1 MRAAGRGLK
10 CLHAPVRPA
19 RVRRASPSLPALA
32 LLLSLAPGCQEPAWT
47 PPSSSLAASLGSR
60 PAPGRPGVIEGRLS
74 LSGPPPVLPPL
85 PTSPS
90 VAAVCGSSVPDRSLV
105 VGPEGAL
112 GYVVVALADG
122 TEAPAPADPEVPSA
136 SLDQTRC
143 SFEPPVSAA
152 RAGTALEVRNS
163 DALLHNVDA
172 LAGSQR
178 SILNVALP
186 IQGSRVRRPLP
197 GAPGVLQV
205 RCDLHPWMKAA
216 VRTFEHPWFT
226 TTDASGHFRLEVPPG
241 THSVILWHPR
251 LPGITRTLSVRAG
264 ETVRF
269 DYAWA
274 AREVREASWD
284 ARPAPASPPGP

>member
-1 MRAAGRGLK
+1 MR
-10 CLHAPVRPA
+10 CS
-19 RVRRASPSLPALA
+19 SPTLSALA
-32 LLLSLAPGCQEPAWT
+32 LLLSLASGCQESAWT
-47 PPSSSLAASLGSR
+47 PPSSSLAASLGGR
-60 PAPGRPGVIEGRLS
+60 PSSGRPGIIQGHLS
-74 LSGPPPVLPPL
+74 LSGPPPLLPPL

-90 VAAVCGSSVPDRSLV
+90 VAAVCGPSVPDRSLV
-105 VGPEGAL
+105 VGPDGAL

-122 TEAPAPADPEVPSA
+122 TEAPPPADPEVPSA

-143 SFEPPVSAA
+143 TFEPPVSAA

-197 GAPGVLQV
+197 VAPGVLQV
-205 RCDLHPWMKAA
+205 RCDLHPWMSAA

-241 THSVILWHPR
+241 THAVILWHPR
-251 LPGITRTLSVRAG
+251 LPGITRSISVRPG
-264 ETVRF
+264 ETVQF
-269 DYAWA
+269 DYSWA
-274 AREVREASWD
+274 AREVREAAQEPG
-284 ARPAPASPPGP
+284 ARETRAGEGRP

>member
-1 MRAAGRGLK
+1 MPTA
-10 CLHAPVRPA
+10 
-19 RVRRASPSLPALA
+19 
-32 LLLSLAPGCQEPAWT
+32 
-47 PPSSSLAASLGSR
+47 SLAASLGSR
-60 PAPGRPGVIEGRLS
+60 PSTGRPGVIEGRLS
-74 LSGPPPVLPPL
+74 LSGPLPVLPPL

-90 VAAVCGSSVPDRSLV
+90 AAAVCGPTVPDRSLV

-136 SLDQTRC
+136 TLDQTRC
-143 SFEPPVSAA
+143 VFEPPVSAA

-197 GAPGVLQV
+197 VAPGVLQV
-205 RCDLHPWMKAA
+205 RCDLHPWMSAA

-226 TTDASGHFRLEVPPG
+226 TTDTSGHFRLEVPPG

-264 ETVRF
+264 ETVQF
-269 DYAWA
+269 DHAWE
-274 AREVREASWD
+274 AREVREAVQEPG
-284 ARPAPASPPGP
+284 ARGPGAGDGRP